1 MLKGTNASS
10 GIGIGNAVIV
20 EEKELVIKRE
30 AVADTAAEVE
40 RFKGALEKTLKK
52 TEELAADLATRVGEK
67 EAEIMQGHMM
77 LLMDPMLTGELKP
90 PLPAKAFVQNMR
102 SSRYVRPM
110 QICLQQWMTS

>member
-52 TEELAADLATRVGEK
+52 TEELAADLATRVCNSFDWCK
-67 EAEIMQGHMM
+67 YI
-77 LLMDPMLTGELKP
+77 
-90 PLPAKAFVQNMR
+90 
-102 SSRYVRPM
+102 
-110 QICLQQWMTS
+110 W